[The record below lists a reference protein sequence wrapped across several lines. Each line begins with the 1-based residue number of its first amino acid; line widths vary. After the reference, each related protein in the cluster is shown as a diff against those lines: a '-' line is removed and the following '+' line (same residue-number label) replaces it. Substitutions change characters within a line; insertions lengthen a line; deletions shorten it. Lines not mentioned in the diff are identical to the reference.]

1 MFLLAL
7 VRPMHNLIRRT
18 IDSEVKFIAGVGLLP
33 PSEILEILEIL
44 PFWQLG
50 RSTERRLSVKAADR
64 VPASVQSCSP
74 LNLRLDSSLLLN
86 MGIRFRRIVLKYIA
100 GACHHGYYF
109 EPHSDNGGPL
119 DSFPS

>member
-7 VRPMHNLIRRT
+7 VCPMHNLIRLT
-18 IDSEVKFIAGVGLLP
+18 IDSEVKFIAGAGLLP
-33 PSEILEILEIL
+33 PSEILEIL

-50 RSTERRLSVKAADR
+50 RSTERRPSVKAADR
-64 VPASVQSCSP
+64 VPASVQSCFP
-74 LNLRLDSSLLLN
+74 LNLRLDSSLLLD

-100 GACHHGYYF
+100 GACHHDYCF

-119 DSFPS
+119 DSFLS